1 MFATAPRIAAIS
13 MAKGSTSG
21 RGTASKPISAG
32 PEHSAPAIFRSVSG
46 HRWAPESCTRAGEYG
61 AISPYPYRISGV
73 YGGRRGPHDL
83 HGHATVSK
91 VRATTQA
98 SDSLP
103 RRPSPDGRKYP
114 GASLRSQW
122 QGICGP
128 NLQGL

>member
-21 RGTASKPISAG
+21 LGTASKPTAA
-32 PEHSAPAIFRSVSG
+32 EAAHSAPATFKSVSD
-46 HRWAPESCTRAGEYG
+46 HRLCLILHAGGRNKAPFST
-61 AISPYPYRISGV
+61 YPYRISGV
-73 YGGRRGPHDL
+73 YAGKRGSHDL
-83 HGHATVSK
+83 HGYATFSE
-91 VRATTQA
+91 VRATTQG

-114 GASLRSQW
+114 GASLRSQR
-122 QGICGP
+122 QKICGP